1 MVESN
6 RKLSLTRKVFWQSFW
21 YVMAFYLTLPCVLVT
36 FYVEFTSKHH
46 FWLLVVA
53 ALLAP
58 LQGLMN
64 ALVYFQRSRGT
75 AFCRWMLKCKVR
87 LRSLFGVK
95 GSSYSAV
102 VEKAEVSGVIDS
114 KVCEFGSEAVNSQ
127 FDAVQRPQEDR
138 SLDVDDEIA
147 EVATFATQA
156 MSTPPSEE
164 LVESESGEI
173 SGFFG
178 VDEYWNLNEQS

>member
-1 MVESN
+1 
-6 RKLSLTRKVFWQSFW
+6 
-21 YVMAFYLTLPCVLVT
+21 MAFYLTLPCVLVT

-75 AFCRWMLKCKVR
+75 AFWRWILKCKVR
-87 LRSLFGVK
+87 LRSMFLVEGL
-95 GSSYSAV
+95 SARAYSAAG
-102 VEKAEVSGVIDS
+102 VEAEVSGVVDS
-114 KVCEFGSEAVNSQ
+114 KVCEFGSEAMNSQ
-127 FDAVQRPQEDR
+127 LDAFQRTQEER
-138 SLDVDDEIA
+138 SLDVDDEMA
-147 EVATFATQA
+147 EVATFATLNTQA
-156 MSTPPSEE
+156 MSIQPSEE
-164 LVESESGEI
+164 LVGSESGEI

-178 VDEYWNLNEQS
+178 VVEYWNLNEQS